1 MILLMM
7 ARSFLGPRR
16 SFGFLPGLLHFPL
29 FRAPQQLLVM
39 RRALAILRVPPLVD
53 EIPLELVLVLVLV
66 ELPPINQSI
75 QIARL
80 DAIRGLLRFLLRE
93 SPRHEWHAG
102 IASRK
107 HRVSRFAG
115 VIVAAVGDVV
125 HLAHD
130 GQPDVLAFIFG
141 VHVFCQFFVRD
152 HARVVSWF
160 GHPRFVGSI
169 FDDGAGLAEPGIQ
182 QRRHANERQDREA
195 LPCAHVAVSV
205 GLDFVCGCCGH
216 VVACIAACSYLC
228 CPVVLA
234 CIASLY
240 L

>member
-141 VHVFCQFFVRD
+141 VHVS
-152 HARVVSWF
+152 ARRCVISY
-160 GHPRFVGSI
+160 
-169 FDDGAGLAEPGIQ
+169 
-182 QRRHANERQDREA
+182 
-195 LPCAHVAVSV
+195 
-205 GLDFVCGCCGH
+205 H
-216 VVACIAACSYLC
+216 VVPCYVVPCYVVAIEYGGMEKERKWRVSRKLPMQTPMRNIIAAHRILRSDTRMQ
-228 CPVVLA
+228 
-234 CIASLY
+234 
-240 L
+240 